1 MGNSSNGN
9 GDVEP
14 RMDSKHQSEFI
25 IQQLYRGLESPS
37 SMAFL
42 APNDILVLEKNNGYV
57 RRIVNG
63 QLLEKPLLDVNVANK
78 VERGMV
84 GIGSIRI

>member
-1 MGNSSNGN
+1 
-9 GDVEP
+9 
-14 RMDSKHQSEFI
+14 
-25 IQQLYRGLESPS
+25 
-37 SMAFL
+37 MAFL
-42 APNDILVLEKNNGYV
+42 APHDILVLEKNNGTV

-84 GIGSIRI
+84 GIAIQDPRMGQLMFFSITPNLKKMGTIFVQKQIIAYLEASR

>member
-1 MGNSSNGN
+1 
-9 GDVEP
+9 
-14 RMDSKHQSEFI
+14 
-25 IQQLYRGLESPS
+25 
-37 SMAFL
+37 MAFL
-42 APNDILVLEKNNGYV
+42 APNDILVLEKNNGTV

-84 GIGSIRI
+84 GIGITRSSDGRVNVFLY